1 MDLHFTFIF
10 LSLRPRASSSSSQ
23 SERSTSPLVMNNTQS
38 FDIMPRVAIPADE
51 EGKSII
57 EYYKYKN
64 YLIYFFSF
72 FAAVKH

>member
-57 EYYKYKN
+57 NAETT
-64 YLIYFFSF
+64 LSTFFF